1 MLKTSRSKLA
11 NTRKNLGFT
20 QEELARKAKISRA
33 YLTNLESGKYT
44 PSLEVARRL
53 SEVLKKSVDEL
64 FL

>member
-1 MLKTSRSKLA
+1 MIKASREKLV

-20 QEELARKAKISRA
+20 QEELAKRAQISRA

-44 PSLEVARRL
+44 PSLEVAKRL
-53 SEVLKKSVDEL
+53 SEILNKSVDEL